1 MKSKDY
7 GKRENGGSEDGLTN
21 PSAHSK
27 EGIGRTVDEKRG
39 EDTACGSGLD
49 SVGQAAFCG
58 KGYTS
63 CDSGSDTERRSM
75 LLTESHTHNLEA
87 ISGALR
93 ASMSFDIVERHLT
106 VGGRDLCFFFVDGFA
121 KDSEMQRVMA
131 HLLEM
136 GTVGTADEVMRGLPY
151 VEVALSSCVGEIVRA
166 VLSGQS
172 CVVGEGFGPSAIL
185 VDVRTY
191 PARPTSEPDSDR
203 VMQGAHDG
211 FVETLVVNTALI
223 RRRIRDPRLTMMHF
237 NLGGASGTD
246 VVMCYMQGIADPKT
260 VAALEKKLRALRPDT
275 LTLGYQSLAESLI
288 RRGWYNPFPKIRLT
302 ERPDAASSQVLE
314 GSILLICDTTP
325 QVMIIP
331 TSIFDYLEQ
340 TDDFYFPPLTG
351 SYLRL
356 VRLLMLLL
364 SVVLTPLWYLAL
376 ENAAALPPSLAF
388 LLPDERGALPII
400 LQLLL
405 VEVAIDGLKIASMN
419 TPDMLSNSLSVVGA
433 LLLGDFA
440 VGVGWLC
447 EDVILYMSF
456 IAIAGFVQ
464 QNAELGYALKY
475 VRVLT
480 LIFVFFFGGWGMLL
494 GGLLLVFLLATNTTV
509 KGARGYLYP
518 LIPFNAAAMRRLL
531 FRLKKR
537 DNEGRGVKINAQN
550 ETCE

>member
-1 MKSKDY
+1 MKD
-7 GKRENGGSEDGLTN
+7 RENRKGKYGGNKNQNGNGEGGKSRMENDMENGMVRDAALTIDHTQN
-21 PSAHSK
+21 L
-27 EGIGRTVDEKRG
+27 RLV
-39 EDTACGSGLD
+39 
-49 SVGQAAFCG
+49 AA
-58 KGYTS
+58 
-63 CDSGSDTERRSM
+63 
-75 LLTESHTHNLEA
+75 
-87 ISGALR
+87 ALR
-93 ASMSFDIVERHLT
+93 VSASFDLVERHLT

-121 KDSEMQRVMA
+121 KDSEMQRIMA

-136 GTVGTADEVMRGLPY
+136 GKVGTAEEVMRGLPY
-151 VEVALSSCVGEIVRA
+151 VEVSLSDSLSEIVHA

-172 CVVGEGFGPSAIL
+172 CVVGEGFGPMAVL

-191 PARPTSEPDSDR
+191 PSRTTSEPDSDR

-211 FVETLVVNTALI
+211 FVETLVTNTALI

-246 VVMCYMQGIADPKT
+246 VVMCYMQGIASPRT
-260 VAALEKKLRALRPDT
+260 VKSLEERLRRLKPDT

-288 RRGWYNPFPKIRLT
+288 RHGWYNPFPKIRLT
-302 ERPDAASSQVLE
+302 ERPDTAASQVLE

-331 TSIFDYLEQ
+331 TSIFAYLEQ

-356 VRLLMLLL
+356 VRMLMLIL
-364 SVVLTPLWYLAL
+364 SVVLTPLWYLAV
-376 ENAAALPPSLAF
+376 ENAAAMPPYLGF
-388 LLPDERGALPII
+388 LVPDEPGALPII

-447 EDVILYMSF
+447 EDVILYMAF
-456 IAIAGFVQ
+456 IAIAGFAQ
-464 QNAELGYALKY
+464 QNAELGYAFKY
-475 VRVLT
+475 IRVLT
-480 LIFVFFFGGWGMLL
+480 LIFVFGFGGWGLFLGAALFVLL
-494 GGLLLVFLLATNTTV
+494 AATNTTV
-509 KGARGYLYP
+509 DGGHGYLYP
-518 LIPFNAAAMRRLL
+518 LIPFDPRAMKRLL

-537 DNEGRGVKINAQN
+537 DGE
-550 ETCE
+550 